1 MFQYIKHLNNFF
13 IDIFRNRS
21 IIYSLTKR
29 DLISR
34 YLGSYFGIL
43 WAFIQPITTI
53 ILLWLVFTFGFRST
67 PIDDFPFILW
77 LIAGLIPYN
86 FISECMTGAA
96 NSILQNSFLVKKIV
110 FRVSLLPIVK
120 ILSASV
126 IHLFFILV
134 LIFMFGFYNKPPD
147 LYSIQLIY
155 YYFAALFFL
164 LGLSW
169 ITSSIVIFFR
179 DLGQIISV
187 LVQLLF
193 WATPIVWSPK
203 YIPEKYLPILYLN
216 PVFYITEGYR
226 NSLIYK
232 VWFWEEPYKT
242 LYYWGVASVIFV
254 IGAIIFRRLRP
265 HFADV
270 L

>member
-1 MFQYIKHLNNFF
+1 MLKYSKHLIIFLF
-13 IDIFRNRS
+13 DIVRNRS
-21 IIYSLTKR
+21 VIISLTKR
-29 DLISR
+29 DLMSK

-43 WAFIQPITTI
+43 WAFIQPMTTI
-53 ILLWLVFTFGFRST
+53 LLLWLVFTFGFRST

-86 FISECMTGAA
+86 FIGECMNSAA
-96 NSILQNSFLVKKIV
+96 NSILQNAFLVKKVV

-120 ILSASV
+120 ILSASI
-126 IHLFFILV
+126 IHLFFIGF
-134 LIFMFGFYNKPPD
+134 LILMFSIYKKYPD
-147 LYSIQLIY
+147 LYSLQLIY
-155 YYFAALFFL
+155 YYFAGLFFL

-179 DLGQIISV
+179 DLGQIINV
-187 LVQLLF
+187 VVQLLF
-193 WATPIVWSPK
+193 WATPIIWTHK
-203 YIPEKYLPILYLN
+203 LIPEKYLPILYLN

-226 NSLIYK
+226 NSLIFK
-232 VWFWEEPYKT
+232 IWFWEEPYKT
-242 LYYWGVASVIFV
+242 LLFWGISSLVLCMGVLV
-254 IGAIIFRRLRP
+254 FRRLRP